1 MISLAIRP
9 VRGSGMVNGLRTG
22 RIASGMFAV
31 RISHHDLYVFA
42 HRWRVGH
49 HMACLRRPLTF
60 IAPIA
65 GAHASPALI
74 LPWQRGRQESASA
87 PARSE
92 VVCTDFFTVRRSIFF
107 GLF

>member
-1 MISLAIRP
+1 MLMTTALRASFCISRSTGAF
-9 VRGSGMVNGLRTG
+9 RTG
-22 RIASGMFAV
+22 WAEKKLALPPASPFRAPLKTILGTGGG
-31 RISHHDLYVFA
+31 
-42 HRWRVGH
+42 WGN

-87 PARSE
+87 AARSE
-92 VVCTDFFTVRRSIFF
+92 VVCTVFSP
-107 GLF
+107 